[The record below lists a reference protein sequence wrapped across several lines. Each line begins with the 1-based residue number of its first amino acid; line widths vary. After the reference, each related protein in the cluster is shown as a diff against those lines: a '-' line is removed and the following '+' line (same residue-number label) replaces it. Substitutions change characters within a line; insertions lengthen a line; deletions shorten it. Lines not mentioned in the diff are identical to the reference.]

1 MKYSSYIKHEWPSCW
16 GHLTAVCLCHAA
28 DFLCLLRGVHS
39 LDSELHSPHS
49 PSLLML
55 IAAGI
60 WHVLWVPPSL
70 AAIPQELCACF
81 CTACAGDVG
90 ANAIIDFS
98 IVPVCVV
105 GWSAG
110 VDSPS
115 CGSGSD
121 IRKQRMDLQPVS
133 STGYFGKREGF
144 ICYRVLLM
152 AY

>member
-1 MKYSSYIKHEWPSCW
+1 MLGASHGSLFVSCCRLPVSL
-16 GHLTAVCLCHAA
+16 GG
-28 DFLCLLRGVHS
+28 GVHS
-39 LDSELHSPHS
+39 LDSELHTPHS

-55 IAAGI
+55 IPAGI

-70 AAIPQELCACF
+70 AELPQELCACF
-81 CTACAGDVG
+81 STVCAGDVG

-110 VDSPS
+110 VDSPPS

-121 IRKQRMDLQPVS
+121 IRKQHMDLQTAS
-133 STGYFGKREGF
+133 STGYFGKRESF
-144 ICYRVLLM
+144 ICFRVLRM

>member
-1 MKYSSYIKHEWPSCW
+1 M
-16 GHLTAVCLCHAA
+16 AVCLCHAA
-28 DFLCLLRGVHS
+28 DFLCLLGGVHS
-39 LDSELHSPHS
+39 LDSELHTPHS

-60 WHVLWVPPSL
+60 WHVLWVPPPWQSSL
-70 AAIPQELCACF
+70 KGVCF
-81 CTACAGDVG
+81 STASAGGVD

-98 IVPVCVV
+98 IVLVCVV

-121 IRKQRMDLQPVS
+121 IRKQRMDLQTAS
-133 STGYFGKREGF
+133 STGCFGKREGV